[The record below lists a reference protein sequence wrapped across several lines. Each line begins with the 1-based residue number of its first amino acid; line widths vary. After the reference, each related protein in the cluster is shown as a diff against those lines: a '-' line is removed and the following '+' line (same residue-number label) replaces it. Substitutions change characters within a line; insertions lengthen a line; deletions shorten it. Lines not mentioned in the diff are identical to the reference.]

1 MRSFRCPT
9 CRFKHNDAQ
18 GILEHSKTSHI
29 DDIFR
34 LAYWDESDDLYKVVK
49 YEITVRDAMERL
61 LYVDENLCLRE
72 QHYSNASSDMNF
84 PVKKTCLSSLPV
96 NISIH
101 ANVHAGVLLEEE
113 ILPIDK

>member
-34 LAYWDESDDLYKVVK
+34 PAYRDDNNDLYKVVK
-49 YEITVRDAMERL
+49 YEITVSVAIERL
-61 LYVDENLCLRE
+61 LHVDVILDLDCGVT
-72 QHYSNASSDMNF
+72 SN
-84 PVKKTCLSSLPV
+84 
-96 NISIH
+96 
-101 ANVHAGVLLEEE
+101 
-113 ILPIDK
+113 